1 MIPSMTINCK
11 GKLLDLSKPKVMGI
25 LNLTPDSFYDG
36 GRNQQENLALKRIEI
51 MISEGLDI
59 LDIGGQTTKPG
70 SEMISSEEE
79 LNRISSILVQ
89 IHKNFPD
96 VIISIDTFYSAVA
109 KEAIDLGAHIVNDI
123 SAGSIDKKMFETVAD
138 LNVPYILMHMQGK
151 PKNMQHQPSYENI
164 IIEINQ
170 FFSEKIQKLKELQ
183 INDIILDPGYG
194 FGKTT
199 RNNFE
204 LLKNQKLIG
213 FGDYPL
219 LIGVSRKSMI
229 CKTLNIK
236 PNNALNG
243 TTAIHM
249 LALQNGAKILRVHDV
264 KEAKECIQLYESY
277 DSIQI
282 L

>member
-89 IHKNFPD
+89 IRKNFPD

>member
-70 SEMISSEEE
+70 SEMISSEVE

-89 IHKNFPD
+89 IRKNFPD